1 MAHRRATVYKYIRI
15 GPDDWRYAKPSYSAN
30 GKIKPNVVV
39 VGNRSETHT
48 EGNYYLRLH
57 AGKGS
62 WRKIGPNAADAERAA
77 QYEES
82 LLTAIAHGIPVT
94 RRLEEPK
101 SLAGTLWG
109 FLEDYKLSQR
119 PESYNLMK
127 QTRDEFVE
135 FNKKSVIADITR
147 VDLLKYKQWLV
158 NRGRTVRT
166 AGNKML
172 RVNQYLRSI
181 QGLEPGK
188 GLVTTK
194 DAKFVQLE
202 PEVYAPEELALFF
215 AACTPFQFLVFKT
228 YLMSGLRKQ
237 ELENLE
243 WTDINFR
250 AASSRYAPNQGGYL
264 KLGRSAR
271 LKLPTIF

>member
-1 MAHRRATVYKYIRI
+1 
-15 GPDDWRYAKPSYSAN
+15 
-30 GKIKPNVVV
+30 
-39 VGNRSETHT
+39 
-48 EGNYYLRLH
+48 
-57 AGKGS
+57 
-62 WRKIGPNAADAERAA
+62 
-77 QYEES
+77 
-82 LLTAIAHGIPVT
+82 
-94 RRLEEPK
+94 
-101 SLAGTLWG
+101 
-109 FLEDYKLSQR
+109 
-119 PESYNLMK
+119 MK
-127 QTRDEFVE
+127 QTLGEFVE

-202 PEVYAPEELALFF
+202 PEVYTPEELALFF

-243 WTDINFR
+243 WTDINFSGGIIKVR
-250 AASSRYAPNQGGYL
+250 AKPGWLPKTWEEREIEVADDLLDMLRKAERRGPRVFANTKGNKYTHSWDDCQSIGKRAKVAAHPHKFRATYATKLLQSGVDIKTVQKLLGHKTIEATMRYLSKA
-264 KLGRSAR
+264 RSPEVRA
-271 LKLPTIF
+271 KMNMVWKAA